1 VELTFLIKGLVAG
14 FIICVPFGP
23 IGLLCVMR
31 TLTDGKLAGVASVL
45 GASVM
50 DAIYCAIAG
59 LGVSYVSNLL
69 NKEGTFLRLAGGMI
83 LIAMGIK
90 IFFTHPSEKAPEA
103 KGHGLLASF
112 GSSFLIMA
120 TNPLAI
126 VVFTATFSALG
137 IGGWQDAHLFTGFLV
152 AGVFVG
158 SALWAPILVAGV
170 SLFNPQLTLHELR
183 LANRIAGVILCGF
196 GIVACFL
203 ALLR

>member
-1 VELTFLIKGLVAG
+1 MESTFFIKGLIAG

-31 TLTDGKLAGVASVL
+31 TLTDGKVAGIASVL
-45 GASVM
+45 GASVI

-59 LGVSYVSNLL
+59 LGVSYISNFL
-69 NKEGTFLRLAGGMI
+69 NNERTVLRLAGGVI
-83 LIAMGIK
+83 LIVLGIK
-90 IFFTHPSEKAPEA
+90 IFFTHPAEKTPEA
-103 KGHGLLASF
+103 KGHGLIASF
-112 GSSFLIMA
+112 GSSFFLML

-126 VVFTATFSALG
+126 LVFTATFSALG
-137 IGGWQDAHLFTGFLV
+137 IGGWQTAHISTGMLV

-170 SLFNPQLTLHELR
+170 SLFNPQLTLHQLR

-196 GIVACFL
+196 GIVACLL
-203 ALLR
+203 AL